1 MVKITDKKILGRI
14 NEIIPTIG
22 QTLINTKN
30 TNTGKKIATEVAN
43 YNKRYDGNLY
53 EAIIPPKAELFN
65 SKAIKGANRGGYMN
79 QDKSL
84 GQANFKHVKNLEVSN
99 INKVANIASSAVNLT
114 SMVVGQ
120 YYMAEISVTLDSLR
134 KEISDV
140 KNFQNTEFKS
150 KIGSLLKKIMII
162 SEFKEEV
169 ISNSQITNIELTKLY
184 DYEDEAD
191 QLLLHINMDMSSL
204 INSKDKFDINTYKNA
219 VEEYDL
225 LGRQQEILLKIM
237 EESASLKYFLNRGE
251 TTVEYCNAKYQ
262 NSFEQTHAIRK
273 ELKTWHQHQIETLKI
288 DVDKSRSKRVYFLS
302 DKIAP
307 VIGLMNDDLNYHSLS
322 TDTVDSVKAQINNE
336 SLTLHKTR
344 NVFDTNTRLLIKD
357 DEVYYL
363 PDEIKEAN

>member
-1 MVKITDKKILGRI
+1 
-14 NEIIPTIG
+14 
-22 QTLINTKN
+22 
-30 TNTGKKIATEVAN
+30 
-43 YNKRYDGNLY
+43 
-53 EAIIPPKAELFN
+53 
-65 SKAIKGANRGGYMN
+65 
-79 QDKSL
+79 
-84 GQANFKHVKNLEVSN
+84 
-99 INKVANIASSAVNLT
+99 
-114 SMVVGQ
+114 
-120 YYMAEISVTLDSLR
+120 
-134 KEISDV
+134 
-140 KNFQNTEFKS
+140 
-150 KIGSLLKKIMII
+150 
-162 SEFKEEV
+162 
-169 ISNSQITNIELTKLY
+169 
-184 DYEDEAD
+184 
-191 QLLLHINMDMSSL
+191 
-204 INSKDKFDINTYKNA
+204 
-219 VEEYDL
+219 
-225 LGRQQEILLKIM
+225 M

-307 VIGLMNDDLNYHSLS
+307 VICLMNDDLNYHSLS